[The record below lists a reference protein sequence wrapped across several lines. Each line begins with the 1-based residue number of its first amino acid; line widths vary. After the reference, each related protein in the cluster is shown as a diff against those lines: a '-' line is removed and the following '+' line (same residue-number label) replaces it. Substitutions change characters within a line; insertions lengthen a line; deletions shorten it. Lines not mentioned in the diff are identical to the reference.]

1 VKELLK
7 VYSRNPKY
15 VDLLRRITVNH
26 SRVNIQS
33 LAGSSMS
40 FCVAA
45 CIDSSREFTHLIVL
59 PDKERA
65 AYFYNDIEQIFS
77 EQKLDYS
84 KKNVLFYPSSY
95 KVPYQ
100 VEDIDN
106 ANILLRAE
114 ALNRLN
120 SNNNIVLVTYP
131 EALLEKV
138 VSKHILTKSTL
149 KVSLKEPLS
158 LDFVVDVLEEYSFER
173 VDLVVGAGQYAVR
186 GGIVDVFSFANENPY
201 RIEFFGDE
209 IESLRTFDVVSQLT
223 IEQKDD
229 LVIVPNIQNESIVTE
244 KRVPLT
250 EYLGENSVIWF
261 EHLEFC
267 LDRLEKEFE
276 LSQRAFDEL
285 KNKEMHLVP
294 EELYVGKEVLG
305 KEILHHRIVELGSKN
320 LLAEDNVVSFSTYA
334 QPPFNKDFSLLVD
347 ALQRQAEDSIKNY
360 FCVENPKQKERIE
373 KILREFSDNSKVL
386 NVHFLLNS
394 ISEGFVDNDMK
405 IAIFTDH
412 QLFERYHKA
421 RLRDQKENQQAIILK
436 EIMLLKPGDY
446 ITHID
451 YGVGKF
457 AGLEKIENNGRT
469 QETIRLTYKDG
480 DILYVSI
487 HALHKISRYTGKDG
501 TVPTLH
507 RLGSNTWNNLKNK
520 TKQKVKDIA
529 KDLIALYA
537 KRKASKGFAFSG
549 DSYLQAEL
557 EASFIY
563 EDTPDQYKAT
573 RAVKKDMESSVPM
586 DRLVCG
592 DVGFG
597 KTEVA
602 VRAAFKAVAD
612 SKQVAVLV
620 PTTIL
625 AYQHFKTF
633 SQRLEKMPCRVEY
646 INRFRSSKQTKTI
659 LQDLKAGKID
669 ILIGTH
675 KLLSKDIEFKD
686 LGLFIIDEE
695 HKFGVAMKEKLKKLK
710 VNIDTLTLT
719 ATPIPRTLQF
729 SLMGARDL
737 SIINTPPPN
746 RQPIQ
751 TQIHTFDEE
760 IIRDAIHY
768 EISRGGQVY
777 FVHNKVQNIEEI
789 ASMVR
794 RLVPLA
800 KVRVGH
806 GQLKGDELEDIMFNF
821 IEGEFDVLVS
831 TTIVEN
837 GLDIPNANTI
847 IINDAQ
853 NFGLSDLHQLRGRV
867 GRSNQKAFCFLLTPP
882 LSLITQEAQKR
893 LRAIE
898 DFSQIGSGFSIAMR
912 DLDIRGAGNILG
924 AEQSGFISEIG
935 FEMYHKILNEAI
947 EELKQTEFR
956 EQFSSPSNQT
966 QSEDKEAKECSI
978 ETDLELHIP
987 DSYVSSTVER
997 LNLYKELESLDTEGE
1012 LKEFASQLTDRFGKL
1027 PKQTLE
1033 LIETVRLRE
1042 KARKMGI
1049 EKLSLK
1055 RDKMVATIA
1064 FEQGHPYFDSPSF
1077 SQILLYAQAY
1087 PKSLE
1092 LKQVQGKLVIVFSPI
1107 RSIQEALSTLQKI
1120 SSLQ

>member
-1 VKELLK
+1 
-7 VYSRNPKY
+7 
-15 VDLLRRITVNH
+15 
-26 SRVNIQS
+26 
-33 LAGSSMS
+33 
-40 FCVAA
+40 
-45 CIDSSREFTHLIVL
+45 
-59 PDKERA
+59 
-65 AYFYNDIEQIFS
+65 
-77 EQKLDYS
+77 
-84 KKNVLFYPSSY
+84 
-95 KVPYQ
+95 
-100 VEDIDN
+100 
-106 ANILLRAE
+106 
-114 ALNRLN
+114 
-120 SNNNIVLVTYP
+120 
-131 EALLEKV
+131 
-138 VSKHILTKSTL
+138 
-149 KVSLKEPLS
+149 
-158 LDFVVDVLEEYSFER
+158 
-173 VDLVVGAGQYAVR
+173 
-186 GGIVDVFSFANENPY
+186 
-201 RIEFFGDE
+201 
-209 IESLRTFDVVSQLT
+209 
-223 IEQKDD
+223 
-229 LVIVPNIQNESIVTE
+229 
-244 KRVPLT
+244 
-250 EYLGENSVIWF
+250 
-261 EHLEFC
+261 
-267 LDRLEKEFE
+267 
-276 LSQRAFDEL
+276 
-285 KNKEMHLVP
+285 
-294 EELYVGKEVLG
+294 
-305 KEILHHRIVELGSKN
+305 
-320 LLAEDNVVSFSTYA
+320 
-334 QPPFNKDFSLLVD
+334 
-347 ALQRQAEDSIKNY
+347 
-360 FCVENPKQKERIE
+360 
-373 KILREFSDNSKVL
+373 
-386 NVHFLLNS
+386 
-394 ISEGFVDNDMK
+394 
-405 IAIFTDH
+405 
-412 QLFERYHKA
+412 
-421 RLRDQKENQQAIILK
+421 
-436 EIMLLKPGDY
+436 
-446 ITHID
+446 
-451 YGVGKF
+451 
-457 AGLEKIENNGRT
+457 
-469 QETIRLTYKDG
+469 
-480 DILYVSI
+480 
-487 HALHKISRYTGKDG
+487 
-501 TVPTLH
+501 VPTLH

-746 RQPIQ
+746 RQPVQ
-751 TQIHTFDEE
+751 THISNFDEN
-760 IIRDAIHY
+760 IIRDAIY
-768 EISRGGQVY
+768 NELSRGGQVY